1 MRVLLIDDHPLI
13 RSAIETV
20 ISGLGEQVEV
30 IGVGTAAEARA
41 ILARDGQFDLALIDL
56 QLTDAD
62 GFVLLQ
68 EVRQQHPSVP
78 AVVISGSDRTADV
91 VRSIDEGA
99 MGFIPKRTSNEVLV
113 HALRIVMSG
122 GIYVPPMALR
132 SDLPAEPVPAV
143 AVRAAAA
150 PPGPLPADDIQHVSA
165 VLNLTPRQG
174 DVLRLLLRGL
184 PNKMIARELG
194 LSVET
199 VKDHVASLLR
209 SLGVNSRTQA
219 VLAVGQLLQR

>member
-13 RSAIETV
+13 RAAIQTV
-20 ISGLGEQVEV
+20 IASLSEQVEV
-30 IGVGTAAEARA
+30 VGVGTAAEARRV
-41 ILARDGQFDLALIDL
+41 LASDADFDLALIDL
-56 QLTDAD
+56 QLTDAN
-62 GFVLLQ
+62 GFELLQ
-68 EVRQQHPSVP
+68 EVRQNHPSIP

-91 VRSIDEGA
+91 IRAIDEGA

-113 HALRIVMSG
+113 HALRMVMSG

-132 SDLPAEPVPAV
+132 SDLPPREEPELPVAAQRPPAT
-143 AVRAAAA
+143 
-150 PPGPLPADDIQHVSA
+150 VSGNEIDR
-165 VLNLTPRQG
+165 VTTMLNLTPRQG
-174 DVLRLLLRGL
+174 DVLSLLLKGQA
-184 PNKMIARELG
+184 NKTIARELG